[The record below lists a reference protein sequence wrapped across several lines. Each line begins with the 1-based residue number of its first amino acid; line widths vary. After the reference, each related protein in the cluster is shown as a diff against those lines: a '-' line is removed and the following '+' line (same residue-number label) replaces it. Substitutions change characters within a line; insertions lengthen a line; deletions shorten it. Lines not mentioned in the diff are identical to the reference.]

1 MNVHE
6 LNEAV
11 GLIDDRHL
19 DRAERTKPRAKRVGL
34 ARWTGLAAAVLAIA
48 ILLTT
53 LPGKRSSLTAYA
65 LREAV
70 YPEMA
75 RYPEGESLPG
85 FREKNEKWH
94 ADLRRQRAFYGAGT
108 GLDPFFRA
116 TVPAFLDGAEG
127 ENRVY
132 SPLSVYLALAML
144 AEITEGESRGQVL
157 ALLGSRDME
166 SLRTQAHAVWNAN
179 YRDDGA
185 VVSILGNSLWMNEDL
200 RGKQAALDTL
210 AADYYASSYQGKMGS
225 ADFSRAYRDW
235 IDAQTGGLLT
245 EQLKDKK
252 LDEELLLALVSTICF
267 RAKWNTAFSAAGTR
281 QETFHT
287 PGGDRETDFM
297 HQTDTHGY
305 YAWGNRFSA
314 TRLVLREQAGTLWF
328 ILPDEGCSPEE
339 LLRDEEAM
347 DFLMGGDWGNSAR
360 LKVNLSLPKFDVQ
373 SRLDLQDTLRALGVT
388 DVFSADTADFT
399 PLLFAGQEAELS
411 AAEHG
416 ARVAI
421 DEAGVTAAAYTALQT
436 VGASLPPEEEIDF
449 VLDRP
454 FLFLLTGPDD
464 LPLFIGIVNAP

>member
-1 MNVHE
+1 
-6 LNEAV
+6 
-11 GLIDDRHL
+11 
-19 DRAERTKPRAKRVGL
+19 
-34 ARWTGLAAAVLAIA
+34 
-48 ILLTT
+48 
-53 LPGKRSSLTAYA
+53 
-65 LREAV
+65 
-70 YPEMA
+70 
-75 RYPEGESLPG
+75 
-85 FREKNEKWH
+85 
-94 ADLRRQRAFYGAGT
+94 
-108 GLDPFFRA
+108 
-116 TVPAFLDGAEG
+116 
-127 ENRVY
+127 
-132 SPLSVYLALAML
+132 
-144 AEITEGESRGQVL
+144 
-157 ALLGSRDME
+157 
-166 SLRTQAHAVWNAN
+166 
-179 YRDDGA
+179 
-185 VVSILGNSLWMNEDL
+185 
-200 RGKQAALDTL
+200 
-210 AADYYASSYQGKMGS
+210 
-225 ADFSRAYRDW
+225 
-235 IDAQTGGLLT
+235 
-245 EQLKDKK
+245 
-252 LDEELLLALVSTICF
+252 
-267 RAKWNTAFSAAGTR
+267 
-281 QETFHT
+281 
-287 PGGDRETDFM
+287 M

-388 DVFSADTADFT
+388 DVSL
-399 PLLFAGQEAELS
+399 PFAGQEAELS